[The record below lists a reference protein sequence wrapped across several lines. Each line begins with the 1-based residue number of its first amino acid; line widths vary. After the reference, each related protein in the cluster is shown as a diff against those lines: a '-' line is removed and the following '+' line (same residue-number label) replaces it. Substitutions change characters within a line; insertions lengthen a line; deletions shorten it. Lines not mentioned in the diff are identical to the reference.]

1 MSIFALVSQSLRT
14 GEPLHQI
21 LPSSLLDRM
30 LYHQTH
36 KELALSASSGAGIA
50 RDGVAEGGSETEAG
64 AEEKID
70 PVERMQS
77 PEFMYYATGIAAV
90 AHTITVHIFPLLIIL
105 SALTSTDSAFP
116 P

>member
-30 LYHQTH
+30 LYHQSH

-50 RDGVAEGGSETEAG
+50 RDGAAEGGLETT
-64 AEEKID
+64 EEKID

-90 AHTITVHIFPLLIIL
+90 AHTITVHIFSLLVVL
-105 SALTSTDSAFP
+105 SSLTSTDSAFP